1 MLKKDDIVELTI
13 EDVTHEGEGVGK
25 IDGFALFVPK
35 TVTGDVVKA
44 KIISTKKSY
53 GRALIEEIITPSPHR
68 VEPRCEVYEDCG
80 GCNLQHADYAHQLD
94 IKRKLVSDAITRIG
108 GFEDVPVHETLS
120 AGSENYRNK
129 MQAPV
134 GIVEGKTVAGF
145 YKNRSHDIVA
155 TENCTIQHSH
165 NNHVLNN
172 IIKAV
177 REIGVPPYDEATGK
191 GVIRHIMT
199 RVGVATNQTM
209 AVIVVTERS
218 FPNKGDLVTKIR
230 KLLPKLT
237 TLVINVNS
245 KKTNVILG
253 EENQVIFGP
262 GHILEISQGLTF
274 KISPLS
280 FFQVNPKG
288 MELLYNK
295 AVEYA
300 KLTGEEN
307 VIDAYCGLGSI
318 SLFMAKKAKRVV
330 GVEVVPQAV
339 ADANENAKLNDIEN
353 ASFIEGKAEDILTDL
368 ATKDLY
374 NDVVV
379 LDPPRKGCEEAL
391 LEAIK
396 KMAPDRVV
404 YVSCNPSTLARDL
417 KILCQDEDYKLEEV
431 QPVDM
436 FPHTGHVES
445 VALLM
450 RVKVNT
456 MF

>member
-1 MLKKDDIVELTI
+1 MLKKDDIVEIKI

-44 KIISTKKSY
+44 KVISTKKAY

-68 VEPRCEVYEDCG
+68 VEPKCSVYDDCG
-80 GCNLQHADYAHQLD
+80 GCNLQHASYEHQMQ
-94 IKRKLVSDAITRIG
+94 IKRKIVSDAIKRIG

-120 AGSENYRNK
+120 ADSENYRNK

-134 GIVEGKTVAGF
+134 GIIEGKTVAGF
-145 YKNRSHDIVA
+145 YKPRSHDIVE
-155 TENCTIQHSH
+155 TESCTIQHSH
-165 NNHVLNN
+165 NNHILNN
-172 IIKAV
+172 IVKAV
-177 REIGVPPYDEATGK
+177 RELEIPPYEEKTGK
-191 GVIRHIMT
+191 GTIRHIMT

-209 AVIVVTERS
+209 AVIVVTDKT
-218 FPNKGDLVTKIR
+218 FHKKGDLVTKIR

-237 TLVINVNS
+237 TLVINVNN

-253 EENQVIFGP
+253 EESQVVFGP
-262 GHILEISQGLTF
+262 GYIEEISQDITF

-300 KLTGEEN
+300 SLTGEEN

-318 SLFMAKKAKRVV
+318 SLFMAKKAREVI
-330 GVEVVPQAV
+330 GIEVVPQAV
-339 ADANENAKLNDIEN
+339 ADANENAKINKIEN
-353 ASFIEGKAEDILTDL
+353 VKFIEGKAEEIMVDL
-368 ATKDLY
+368 AEKGEY

-379 LDPPRKGCEEAL
+379 LDPPRKGCEESL
-391 LEAIK
+391 LVAIK
-396 KMAPDRVV
+396 RMAPEKVV

-417 KILCQDEDYKLEEV
+417 KILCQNEDYKLEEV

-436 FPHTGHVES
+436 FPHTGHVEVVCKLS
-445 VALLM
+445 
-450 RVKVNT
+450 R
-456 MF
+456 